1 MNINFKNIITT
12 SVIFTLVGCASLEPL
27 PTSKYPPDSDANARN
42 FSVPKDV
49 GRVYYS
55 VGKVTGGMYEVD
67 LKYPH
72 NFYVNSAVVGRISPN
87 ETLVFDLRPGDYVF
101 GFSTKAE
108 GPEKTIAVKV
118 LGGDVLAFRGDQRL
132 GATGFGLIG
141 AAANPGGP
149 ELLRV
154 DRTAL
159 RQPINPVAPQNCP
172 NTLCVIPLA
181 AASGAANP
189 PQGLKGADRLND
201 LDNLRKKGLI
211 TQQDYDAK
219 KAIILKEM

>member
-1 MNINFKNIITT
+1 MSKNFTNILAILATF
-12 SVIFTLVGCASLEPL
+12 SLVGCATLEPL
-27 PTSKYPPDSDANARN
+27 PTSKYPSDSDANARN

-67 LKYPH
+67 LKNLH
-72 NFYVNSAVVGRISPN
+72 NFYINSVAIGRISPN

-101 GFSTKAE
+101 GFGGKAD

-118 LGGDVLAFRGDQRL
+118 LGGDVLAFRGDLRL
-132 GATGFGLIG
+132 GTTGFGLIG
-141 AAANPGGP
+141 AAVNPGGP

-154 DRTAL
+154 DRMAL

-172 NTLCVIPLA
+172 SSLCVTPLGG
-181 AASGAANP
+181 ASSSTKP
-189 PQGLKGADRLND
+189 PQGLRSEDRLND

>member
-1 MNINFKNIITT
+1 MSK
-12 SVIFTLVGCASLEPL
+12 IFTYISAIFAVSFLVSCATLEPL
-27 PTSKYPPDSDANARN
+27 PTSKYQPDSDANARN

-67 LKYPH
+67 LRYPH
-72 NFYVNSAVVGRISPN
+72 NFYVNSAVIGRISAN

-101 GFSTKAE
+101 GFSTNAD
-108 GPEKTIAVKV
+108 GPEKPLAVRV
-118 LGGDVLAFRGDQRL
+118 LGGDVLAFRGDQR
-132 GATGFGLIG
+132 TGTTGLGLIG

-172 NTLCVIPLA
+172 SSLCVMPLGG
-181 AASGAANP
+181 ASNSTKL
-189 PQGLKGADRLND
+189 PQGSKSADRLND